1 METRMIF
8 PLLLL
13 VCSVCPAQLQTV
25 SDKDIVSPAAQ
36 VGEAEHLSGTQ
47 QTCTQDINAVLREMS
62 ACLAELRVEVRHLQK
77 DNEAQAEE
85 LMTVKAKVDITENQ
99 VEALKREGEAQAAE
113 LVTVKVKANV
123 TADHVEAL
131 QRDGEGKI
139 KELESLN
146 QRYQAQESQIKV
158 LREQNQAQVAELV
171 TVKANATITE
181 NHVEALKTE
190 REVKRLAFSASLL
203 ASGSANIGPFNTHI
217 ILVFRHIVTNIG
229 NAYNPNT
236 GMFTAP
242 VKGVYHFEFHTYG
255 PGNPEKPT
263 TAALFKNEQQILAT
277 YEFQTTDGH
286 TASNSCT
293 LLLHVGDVI
302 FLRMWA
308 NSIIRD
314 TPSHHTTFSGHLLF
328 TM

>member
-1 METRMIF
+1 MGY
-8 PLLLL
+8 PD
-13 VCSVCPAQLQTV
+13 PP
-25 SDKDIVSPAAQ
+25 DDSP
-36 VGEAEHLSGTQ
+36 GTWP
-47 QTCTQDINAVLREMS
+47 
-62 ACLAELRVEVRHLQK
+62 K
-77 DNEAQAEE
+77 Y
-85 LMTVKAKVDITENQ
+85 AKIDQ
-99 VEALKREGEAQAAE
+99 
-113 LVTVKVKANV
+113 
-123 TADHVEAL
+123 H
-131 QRDGEGKI
+131 
-139 KELESLN
+139 
-146 QRYQAQESQIKV
+146 
-158 LREQNQAQVAELV
+158 
-171 TVKANATITE
+171 
-181 NHVEALKTE
+181 
-190 REVKRLAFSASLL
+190 RLAFSASLL

-277 YEFQTTDGH
+277 YEFQINGH

-293 LLLHVGDVI
+293 LLLHVGDVV
-302 FLRMWA
+302 FLCMWA

>member
-131 QRDGEGKI
+131 QRDGE
-139 KELESLN
+139 
-146 QRYQAQESQIKV
+146 
-158 LREQNQAQVAELV
+158 
-171 TVKANATITE
+171 
-181 NHVEALKTE
+181 
-190 REVKRLAFSASLL
+190 VKRLAFSASLFT
-203 ASGSANIGPFNTHI
+203 SGSGNFGPFNTHTT
-217 ILVFRHIVTNIG
+217 LVFGHVVTNIG
-229 NAYNPNT
+229 NAYSPST
-236 GMFTAP
+236 GLFTAP
-242 VKGVYHFEFHTYG
+242 VRGVYHFEFHLYG
-255 PGNPEKPT
+255 HGSSSSPT
-263 TAALFKNEQQILAT
+263 SAVLVRNGEEIIAT
-277 YEFQTTDGH
+277 YENQPSGGQKT
-286 TASNSCT
+286 SNGVT
-293 LLLHVGDVI
+293 PLLNVGDSV
-302 FLRMWA
+302 FMRMRA
-308 NSIIRD
+308 NSWIHD
-314 TPSHHTTFSGHLLF
+314 NPDHHTTFSGHLLF